1 MVAALLPALFELRR
15 KAGKVVNRQSAYFSE
30 DLWTFFVEAF
40 REPRCTYFKGI
51 TWIRMNVA
59 TSEVPMDPSKPI
71 PLGSRK
77 QVISVPKPHRRKEP
91 LSCRTPG
98 KGVDIHEGGGLRSRR
113 RCIWLWSSTIGPGRH
128 LSHDSLLYMTAS
140 RLSIFN
146 AREEQGGKP
155 LKLEITSALM
165 P

>member
-1 MVAALLPALFELRR
+1 MARHQT
-15 KAGKVVNRQSAYFSE
+15 GHHSS
-30 DLWTFFVEAF
+30 FVEAF

-77 QVISVPKPHRRKEP
+77 QVISHAKTRWKTGWFHPERESIWEARMLNQRKEP